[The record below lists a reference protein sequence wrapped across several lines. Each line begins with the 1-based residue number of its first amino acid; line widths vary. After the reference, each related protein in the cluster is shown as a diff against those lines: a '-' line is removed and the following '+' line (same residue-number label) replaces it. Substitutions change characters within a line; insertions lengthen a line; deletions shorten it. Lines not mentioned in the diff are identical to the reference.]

1 MLRRVLITTSAI
13 YLLGVVLTGFTFMM
27 GNSSRISNSYGLVA
41 ASVDR
46 GMFWPFQLVRVVRR
60 VIR

>member
-46 GMFWPFQLVRVVRR
+46 GMLWPVQLVRVFRR